1 MDFQT
6 KPAPG
11 SKNTDP
17 LLCPNCQ
24 SAEIRSARS
33 VYNTAKNYSR
43 SSISRVAVTGGA
55 GFYLDGVN
63 VRPTP
68 ETLLAAKF
76 PPPEKPGFSW
86 WLSSLTLLCAA
97 FLFFCLTQW
106 LGVST
111 WPALAICLVCVA
123 ADHFIRQ
130 FILRKKL
137 ALYREKYAEW
147 EKTRICLDCES
158 SFYPPE

>member
-1 MDFQT
+1 MDSQT

-11 SKNTDP
+11 GNKIDP
-17 LLCPNCQ
+17 SLCPNCH
-24 SAEIRSARS
+24 SADIRSSRS
-33 VYNTAKNYSR
+33 VYDTAKNYSR

-55 GFYLDGVN
+55 GFYLDGAN

-76 PPPEKPGFSW
+76 PPPEKPKFSW

-97 FLFFCLTQW
+97 FLFFCLTQL
-106 LGVST
+106 LGIST
-111 WPALAICLVCVA
+111 WPALAICVISLA

-137 ALYREKYAEW
+137 ALYHRKYAEW
-147 EKTRICLDCES
+147 EKMRICLDCKS
-158 SFYPPE
+158 SFYSA